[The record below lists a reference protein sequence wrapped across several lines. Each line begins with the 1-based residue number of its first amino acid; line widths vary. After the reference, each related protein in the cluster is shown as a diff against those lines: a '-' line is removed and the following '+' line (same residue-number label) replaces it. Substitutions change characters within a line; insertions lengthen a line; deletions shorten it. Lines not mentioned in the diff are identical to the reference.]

1 MDITYEGTDIIVCVY
16 IYVCYMYVLLYYYNY
31 GGSHAS
37 DIIITCLN
45 GSLRGI
51 TNHVL
56 LCIMHICLTTKRSSS
71 SSSSSTMG
79 RT

>member
-1 MDITYEGTDIIVCVY
+1 MGVY
-16 IYVCYMYVLLYYYNY
+16 IYMFYMYVLLYYYNY

-56 LCIMHICLTTKRSSS
+56 SPSINQCQ
-71 SSSSSTMG
+71 
-79 RT
+79 